1 VYGHAVHANVPFG
14 HDRQS
19 VALEAPSVAFISCV
33 NVVFPASH
41 CTQACDT
48 EYVPPLQVLQMD
60 APLLELYL
68 PASHAM
74 HADALELD
82 VKNPGLHR
90 MHAVAPVD
98 A

>member
-1 VYGHAVHANVPFG
+1 
-14 HDRQS
+14 
-19 VALEAPSVAFISCV
+19 
-33 NVVFPASH
+33 
-41 CTQACDT
+41 
-48 EYVPPLQVLQMD
+48 MD
-60 APLLELYL
+60 APLIELYL